1 MPSLRYRL
9 RTSTI
14 AAIAHQ
20 CFHEQVLT
28 NLAKQNACDLTL
40 FAWRFFETQ
49 TASTSSSASHHH
61 NGASNSYAHAHAHA
75 HYHLPASYH
84 TALTPQQQLDSHRY
98 VQTLFWRTV
107 SAAQRAT
114 VLVCDLQEAVEVSAL
129 HPFCRF
135 HYDEDDDMDV
145 DEEAEGFEAEGEE
158 AEDERSVGVLFL
170 SMSFVCC
177 VIGDAMGLS
186 MCFHCTCRGC
196 GWLLEYRV
204 HCSACN

>member
-1 MPSLRYRL
+1 M
-9 RTSTI
+9 
-14 AAIAHQ
+14 
-20 CFHEQVLT
+20 LT

-49 TASTSSSASHHH
+49 PASASSSASHHH
-61 NGASNSYAHAHAHA
+61 NGASNSYAHAHAHAHA

-135 HYDEDDDMDV
+135 HYDEDDARDA

-158 AEDERSVGVLFL
+158 AEDERSVGGLFV
-170 SMSFVCC
+170 SMSFVRC
-177 VIGDAMGLS
+177 VFGDAMWMLS
-186 MCFHCTCRGC
+186 M
-196 GWLLEYRV
+196 WLSCMRMAVSVSCALF
-204 HCSACN
+204 SL